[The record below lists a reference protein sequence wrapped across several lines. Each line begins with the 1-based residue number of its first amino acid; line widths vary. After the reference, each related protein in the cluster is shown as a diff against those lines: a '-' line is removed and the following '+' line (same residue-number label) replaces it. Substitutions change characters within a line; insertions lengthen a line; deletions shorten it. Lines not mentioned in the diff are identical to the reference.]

1 MKRKFLF
8 LSIILLVVFSLTSC
22 IDYVQSISYKD
33 GKYHFYNKITFSKL
47 LLEMVYE
54 DVDDFMEEFDDE
66 FEVPTDED
74 WSDFFATE
82 DDYSDEDIDDFME
95 EFDDEFISSL
105 PSFLSV
111 KPVNTDIEVG
121 AEISFSI
128 NPKEAPEEEN
138 SILPKISGN
147 KYFIPFMFAEEFSSG
162 DFDDYEDDEI
172 AIALFSSAKC
182 RVMISKK
189 IIPSIDVAFF
199 EGRGSQNFAIPV
211 FDYGESFCLE
221 IPFIIFFESD
231 MYEFDRIVIL
241 KES

>member
-1 MKRKFLF
+1 M
-8 LSIILLVVFSLTSC
+8 
-22 IDYVQSISYKD
+22 
-33 GKYHFYNKITFSKL
+33 
-47 LLEMVYE
+47 EMSDE

-82 DDYSDEDIDDFME
+82 DDYSDEDVDDFMEEFDDFME

-105 PSFLSV
+105 PSFVSV

-128 NPKEAPEEEN
+128 NPKEGTEEEK

-147 KYFIPFMFAEEFSSG
+147 KYFIPFMFADEFSSG

-172 AIALFSSAKC
+172 AVALFSSAKC

-189 IIPSIDVAFF
+189 IIPSIDVAYF

-231 MYEFDRIVIL
+231 MYKFDRIVIL

>member
-1 MKRKFLF
+1 MKRKIL
-8 LSIILLVVFSLTSC
+8 LSIILLFVFSLSSC

-47 LLEMVYE
+47 LMEM
-54 DVDDFMEEFDDE
+54 
-66 FEVPTDED
+66 
-74 WSDFFATE
+74 
-82 DDYSDEDIDDFME
+82 SDEDVDDFME

-105 PSFLSV
+105 PSFVSV

-128 NPKEAPEEEN
+128 NPKEATEEEK

-147 KYFIPFMFAEEFSSG
+147 KYFIPFIFAEEFSSG

-172 AIALFSSAKC
+172 AIAMFSSAKC

-189 IIPSIDVAFF
+189 IIPSIDVAYF

-231 MYEFDRIVIL
+231 MYKFDRIVIL